1 MRINTEDLPVQ
12 QGILSQCFAV
22 IVIIIVSI
30 RHPSEVIIAIAAEI
44 KFPSDFHTSDR

>member
-1 MRINTEDLPVQ
+1 MHINTGGLAGSP
-12 QGILSQCFAV
+12 GILSQCFAV